1 MPAQSKSQQRLF
13 AMVRAYQKGKLKDA
27 SPKIKHIAKTISPSD
42 AAKYA
47 KTPHKGLEEL
57 KRIYN
62 SSEYVEVVLQEII
75 TTGTPMSVKGHVI
88 DKFTATM
95 ITTVLKNLN
104 EENKTQLLSRP
115 LNEMVAVAYK
125 VLTW

>member
-13 AMVRAYQKGKLKDA
+13 GMVHAYQQGKLKNV
-27 SPKIKHIAKTISPSD
+27 SPKIKHIAKTIKPD
-42 AAKYA
+42 EAEKYA

-57 KRIYN
+57 KRIYE
-62 SSEYVEVVLQEII
+62 SPEYVELVLQEII
-75 TTGTPMSVKGHVI
+75 DTNTPASVKGHVI

-125 VLTW
+125 VLAW